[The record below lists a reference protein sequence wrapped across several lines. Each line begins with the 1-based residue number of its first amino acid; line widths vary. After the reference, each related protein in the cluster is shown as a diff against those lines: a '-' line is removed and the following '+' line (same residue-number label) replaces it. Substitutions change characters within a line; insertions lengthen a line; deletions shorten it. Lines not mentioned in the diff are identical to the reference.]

1 MNNTAKRM
9 EELMVLVD
17 KSLMLTDN
25 DNERLMLACAMM
37 QRTNEIFEE
46 MTEFGGITLV
56 TFKCAKLFQST
67 KIQDISCRI
76 QANSYTKI
84 AVSIELN

>member
-9 EELMVLVD
+9 QELMVLVD
-17 KSLMLTDN
+17 KSLLLTDN

-46 MTEFGGITLV
+46 ILGEQGRKSMYRELV
-56 TFKCAKLFQST
+56 
-67 KIQDISCRI
+67 
-76 QANSYTKI
+76 
-84 AVSIELN
+84 

>member
-1 MNNTAKRM
+1 MNNINKRM
-9 EELMVLVD
+9 QELMVLVD

-46 MTEFGGITLV
+46 ILGEQGRKLMYKELV
-56 TFKCAKLFQST
+56 
-67 KIQDISCRI
+67 
-76 QANSYTKI
+76 
-84 AVSIELN
+84 

>member
-1 MNNTAKRM
+1 MNNIAKRM

-17 KSLMLTDN
+17 KSLLLTDN

-46 MTEFGGITLV
+46 ILGEQGRKSMYKELV
-56 TFKCAKLFQST
+56 
-67 KIQDISCRI
+67 
-76 QANSYTKI
+76 
-84 AVSIELN
+84 

>member
-1 MNNTAKRM
+1 MNNIAKRM

-46 MTEFGGITLV
+46 ILGEQGRKSMYKELV
-56 TFKCAKLFQST
+56 
-67 KIQDISCRI
+67 
-76 QANSYTKI
+76 
-84 AVSIELN
+84 

>member
-1 MNNTAKRM
+1 MTNIAKRM

-17 KSLMLTDN
+17 KSLLLTDN

-46 MTEFGGITLV
+46 ILGEQGRKSMYKELV
-56 TFKCAKLFQST
+56 
-67 KIQDISCRI
+67 
-76 QANSYTKI
+76 
-84 AVSIELN
+84 